1 MLVNSYWVEDPFTAR
16 PIKHFLLNYSN
27 MAITRLLLEA
37 ATDNFTMG
45 NYTSNFTDDI
55 VSDIEIPYAEA
66 DDSGAV
72 MLKAVGSFMLIFL
85 SFFLR

>member
-1 MLVNSYWVEDPFTAR
+1 MLVNSYWEEDPFTAR

-37 ATDNFTMG
+37 VTENFTMG
-45 NYTSNFTDDI
+45 NYTSDFVVDN

-72 MLKAVGSFMLIFL
+72 MLMAVGSFMLIFL

>member
-1 MLVNSYWVEDPFTAR
+1 
-16 PIKHFLLNYSN
+16 

-37 ATDNFTMG
+37 ATENFTMG
-45 NYTSNFTDDI
+45 NYTSNFTYDI

-72 MLKAVGSFMLIFL
+72 MLKAVGSAMLIFL

>member
-1 MLVNSYWVEDPFTAR
+1 
-16 PIKHFLLNYSN
+16 

-37 ATDNFTMG
+37 ASANSTGNVTMAP
-45 NYTSNFTDDI
+45 DDY
-55 VSDIEIPYAEA
+55 EIDYA
-66 DDSGAV
+66 SGAV

>member
-1 MLVNSYWVEDPFTAR
+1 MAFVEKISFMERIIFADERFSILPHGNELA
-16 PIKHFLLNYSN
+16 HFG
-27 MAITRLLLEA
+27 
-37 ATDNFTMG
+37 G
-45 NYTSNFTDDI
+45 NETDDI

-72 MLKAVGSFMLIFL
+72 MLRAVGSVMFVFL

>member
-1 MLVNSYWVEDPFTAR
+1 MLQGSNISVR
-16 PIKHFLLNYSN
+16 KIIKHFLLNYSN

-37 ATDNFTMG
+37 ASANATENATM
-45 NYTSNFTDDI
+45 
-55 VSDIEIPYAEA
+55 VSDDYEIVYA
-66 DDSGAV
+66 SGAV

>member
-1 MLVNSYWVEDPFTAR
+1 
-16 PIKHFLLNYSN
+16 

-37 ATDNFTMG
+37 ATENFMG
-45 NYTSNFTDDI
+45 NATMPP
-55 VSDIEIPYAEA
+55 SDYEIPYAED

>member
-1 MLVNSYWVEDPFTAR
+1 MLQGSNVLVR
-16 PIKHFLLNYSN
+16 KIIKHFLLTYSN

-37 ATDNFTMG
+37 ASANATENATM
-45 NYTSNFTDDI
+45 
-55 VSDIEIPYAEA
+55 VSDDYEIVYA
-66 DDSGAV
+66 SGAV

>member
-1 MLVNSYWVEDPFTAR
+1 
-16 PIKHFLLNYSN
+16 
-27 MAITRLLLEA
+27 MAITRLLLEV
-37 ATDNFTMG
+37 ATENFTMG
-45 NYTSNFTDDI
+45 NYTSNFTDDIVSDI

-72 MLKAVGSFMLIFL
+72 MFKAVGSFMLIFL

>member
-1 MLVNSYWVEDPFTAR
+1 MLQRGNITLR
-16 PIKHFLLNYSN
+16 KIIKQFLLSYSN

-37 ATDNFTMG
+37 ATENFTMG